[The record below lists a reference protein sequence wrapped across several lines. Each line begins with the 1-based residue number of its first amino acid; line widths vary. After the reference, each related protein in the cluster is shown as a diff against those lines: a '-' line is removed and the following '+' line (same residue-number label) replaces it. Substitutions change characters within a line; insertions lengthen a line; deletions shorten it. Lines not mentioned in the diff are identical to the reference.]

1 MKKCIS
7 LVLALLMAL
16 ALCSVSWADTTTA
29 KYPDGVTDASFESG
43 KSIYWTC
50 GDQIGYAST
59 LRDAVETA
67 SSAAG
72 GAIVLYCKA
81 NEVITKSG
89 AHVDVTKDITIYAN
103 GADFGGN
110 DLSIGTYKAPAKNP
124 TTVNIYNA
132 KNLVVWGQ
140 PVDQR
145 ADVWNVNFYDC
156 QNTGSNFLM
165 YRGGEDGKATLNL
178 TMTNCVADGFA
189 DSTIHAT
196 ADGTI
201 TLKNCE
207 FKNNPAPVNIAH
219 KQAGSM
225 VVEIEDC
232 SFASCGTTSTTNTLN
247 QYAAPIRFVNNGGGS
262 LTTTVDNVTFTG
274 TVGNNGD
281 ILVGDGRTGKTSAA
295 VTATVTN
302 TNANVQAQK
311 PGYYKENG
319 ESDVD
324 KVTKAEVKSSEK
336 LTVKPVAEG
345 DGKVTL
351 EKETVPS
358 SSNNN
363 YYYYSPSTTTT
374 DTTKGS
380 PKTFDAGMGIY
391 AVTAVLSVTGM
402 AWVGKKRH

>member
-29 KYPDGVTDASFESG
+29 KYPDGVTEDSFESG

-50 GDQIGYAST
+50 GDQTGYAST

-67 SSAAG
+67 SSATG
-72 GAIVLYCKA
+72 DAIVLYCKA

-124 TTVNIYNA
+124 TTINIYGT

-165 YRGGEDGKATLNL
+165 YRGKEDGKATLNL
-178 TMTNCVADGFA
+178 TMTNCTADGFA
-189 DSTIHAT
+189 DSTIHTT

-232 SFASCGTTSTTNTLN
+232 SFASCGTASTTNTLN
-247 QYAAPIRFVNNGGGS
+247 QYAAPIRFVNNGGS

-281 ILVGDGRTGKTSAA
+281 ILVGDGRTGKTSTA

-302 TNANVQAQK
+302 TNAKVQAQE
-311 PGYYKENG
+311 PGYYTGG
-319 ESDVD
+319 EIVAD

-358 SSNNN
+358 SNNN
-363 YYYYSPSTTTT
+363 HYYYYSPSTDTT
-374 DTTKGS
+374 TTKGS
-380 PKTFDAGMGIY
+380 PKTFDAGVGVY
-391 AVTAVLSVTGM
+391 AVTAVLSLSGM
-402 AWVGKKRH
+402 AWTAKKRH